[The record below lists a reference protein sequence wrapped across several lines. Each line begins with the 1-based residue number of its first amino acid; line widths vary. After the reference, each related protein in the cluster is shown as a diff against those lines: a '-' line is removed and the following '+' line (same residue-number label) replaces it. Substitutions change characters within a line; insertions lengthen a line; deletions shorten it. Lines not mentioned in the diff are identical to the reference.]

1 MSNHPNR
8 GRAKAASTPSPETIR
23 ALRVSVGHTQ
33 KQAAHLIHATERAW
47 QAWEQGERPMHA
59 GLFELYQIKTGRLND
74 SGMA

>member
-23 ALRVSVGHTQ
+23 ALRIFAGHTQ
-33 KQAAHLIHATERAW
+33 KQAAQLIHATERAW

-59 GLFELYQIKTGRLND
+59 GLFELYQIKTG
-74 SGMA
+74 AKQ